1 MKSVLTKAAPDKR
14 DERVLR
20 PDLLERY
27 ECGPVQFSGDPNAS
41 YDRHLVL
48 DHVVRPDEAAPRER
62 FEALARSL
70 RDLLAQRWLKTAR
83 YLRPREPQAGLLP
96 LDGVPHR
103 PVAVEQPPQPPR
115 GAVRARGDAKAGCGA
130 RPVRRGGAGRRARQ
144 RRPRPAGRLLRR
156 LDGHARDPGDRV
168 RPAVRVRDLPP
179 GDPGRPPGGAPRQ
192 LAPPARPVGGRP
204 PRGGGGRPRQLRDP
218 APRRGSDPHRRLS
231 DHPSGAALRPAGRRL
246 RREDGQHAAGSGG
259 RRRRTPSTSPSS
271 AAATSSAP
279 CTTRSRPRA

>member
-1 MKSVLTKAAPDKR
+1 MRAGA
-14 DERVLR
+14 VLR
-20 PDLLERY
+20 RPQRLLRPAPGARP
-27 ECGPVQFSGDPNAS
+27 CRQARRSGPA
-41 YDRHLVL
+41 RA
-48 DHVVRPDEAAPRER
+48 VRGAGAVAARPACP
-62 FEALARSL
+62 ALAEN
-70 RDLLAQRWLKTAR
+70 AR

-115 GAVRARGDAKAGCGA
+115 GAVRARGDEEAGCEP
-130 RPVRRGGAGRRARQ
+130 RPVRGGGARRRARQ

-218 APRRGSDPHRRLS
+218 GTTAGLQPFSPTAR
-231 DHPSGAALRPAGRRL
+231 PSFEGCPTTGRSSATAGRRST
-246 RREDGQHAAGSGG
+246 RSGSGG